1 MNNAICFDVRSALR
15 PVGLALLI
23 LIAATG
29 CERHAPEAPPAA
41 PPVAPP
47 AKTEPDVFDAIR
59 VSDAAAFDAWIADPA
74 SLINLRGAEQTTPL
88 IEAARHGRTLFI
100 RPLLERGADLS
111 LADLN
116 GHTALHIAAHDG
128 RTEICRLLVDAGADP
143 AATDFDGLSPF
154 DLAMMMGHASTA
166 DYLVEAR
173 ARFLAR
179 PVAETTSE
187 DVAAAIPEAVLLS
200 TDFRSWTSASGQQIE
215 AAFIQCVFDMVILQ
229 QPDGAMVRIALNRLA
244 PADQVLARQLS
255 GIDPHALAR
264 VRPPRA
270 AAAKRVDSIAADIG
284 DKKGWTALEACRLL
298 KNPANDGD
306 SFHVMHDGKEYIFRL
321 YLVDAAE
328 TDNAFPD
335 RVTDQA
341 RYFKLDEKDT
351 LRLGHEAAKFTTS
364 VLASGSFTV
373 YTRWEDARGNSA
385 LPRYYALVQTSHGDL
400 DELLTREGLVRQ
412 YGMPID
418 GNAADRKQARLKRL
432 EQEARS
438 QGAGAWGKRTDTA
451 ENR

>member
-1 MNNAICFDVRSALR
+1 MNNATCFNPSPALR
-15 PVGLALLI
+15 AASAALLL
-23 LIAATG
+23 LIAAA
-29 CERHAPEAPPAA
+29 CDRRAPEPGPAATPPAPA
-41 PPVAPP
+41 
-47 AKTEPDVFDAIR
+47 AKTEPDIFDAIR
-59 VSDAAAFDAWIADPA
+59 VSDAAAFDAWIADPS

-88 IEAARHGRTLFI
+88 IETARYGRTLFL
-100 RPLLERGADLS
+100 RPLLERGADPK

-116 GHTALHIAAHDG
+116 GHTALHIAARDG
-128 RTEICRLLVDAGADP
+128 RTEICRLLVEAGADP
-143 AATDFDGLSPF
+143 VAADFDGLTPF
-154 DLAMMMGHASTA
+154 DLAMMMGHQSTA

-179 PVAETTSE
+179 PVSETVPE
-187 DVAAAIPEAVLLS
+187 DTAAVIPEAVLLS
-200 TDFRSWTSASGQQIE
+200 TDFRTWTSASGQQIE
-215 AAFIQCVFDMVILQ
+215 AAFIQSVFDMVVLQ

-264 VRPPRA
+264 VRPQRVT
-270 AAAKRVDSIAADIG
+270 AAKKTDSIAADIG
-284 DKKGWTALEACRLL
+284 DKKGWTVLESCRLL
-298 KNPANDGD
+298 KTGSNDGD
-306 SFHVMHDGKEYIFRL
+306 SFHVIHDGKEYIFRL

-335 RVTDQA
+335 RVKDQA
-341 RYFKLDEKDT
+341 RYFRLDEKDT
-351 LRLGHEAAKFTTS
+351 LRLGREAAKFTTS

-373 YTRWEDARGNSA
+373 YTRWEDARGNSS
-385 LPRYYALVQTSHGDL
+385 LPRYYAMVETSHGDL

-418 GNAADRKQARLKRL
+418 GRNADRKQARLKRL

-438 QGAGAWGKRTDTA
+438 QGIGAWGRLSETA
-451 ENR
+451 DHR